1 MILVQTRCAKAQ
13 TEIITQALT
22 KHIAS
27 DKQLRPRGTDRKFNL
42 LGSGE
47 FYDQFTIIC
56 PKKHEPECYSWQ
68 LWLDEWI
75 VYWLKIFITSLMSA
89 MSRTIN
95 KIESDTVGI
104 NFTRVWVGLSD
115 EFCNFYDGHGSVHIN
130 RFSTFYSP

>member
-47 FYDQFTIIC
+47 FNDQFTIIC

-95 KIESDTVGI
+95 KIESDTVSN
-104 NFTRVWVGLSD
+104 NFTR
-115 EFCNFYDGHGSVHIN
+115 I
-130 RFSTFYSP
+130 